1 MAVSIAQVVRL
12 GIPVVGQFQNSMVR
26 FIAITDKSQSK
37 TAFGIIAAA
46 QQLHVQYVLIEI
58 QRAFEIADTQHSMKQ
73 AHDFVPF

>member
-1 MAVSIAQVVRL
+1 M
-12 GIPVVGQFQNSMVR
+12 GQFQNSMVR
-26 FIAITDKSQSK
+26 LISITDKSQSK
-37 TAFGIIAAA
+37 TAFRIITAA